1 MSGRPRLGLWLLGL
15 AFVGGVGAGAL
26 PTASERPFPSLP
38 AAMAEGDS
46 RVDVIG
52 ADVSKAGGSV
62 IVLEAAGATYRQ
74 TCLGVCDQVLINFG
88 ADGESLY
95 RLRVLAADGRVVFE
109 NQTYVDGDNWDR
121 LGGEPL
127 ALQRRLVEVWPYGR
141 RVRPAAG

>member
-1 MSGRPRLGLWLLGL
+1 M
-15 AFVGGVGAGAL
+15 
-26 PTASERPFPSLP
+26 
-38 AAMAEGDS
+38 
-46 RVDVIG
+46 
-52 ADVSKAGGSV
+52 
-62 IVLEAAGATYRQ
+62 
-74 TCLGVCDQVLINFG
+74 LINFG